1 MSMNLLQIGKVIMIL
16 GADLLVVGGGLY
28 LAGKFGLPIGQLPGD
43 IRIEREGFTCV
54 FPLATSIILS
64 IILTIGFNLLV
75 RWLNK

>member
-1 MSMNLLQIGKVIMIL
+1 MNILQIGKVIMIL
-16 GADLLVVGGGLY
+16 GAGLLVVGGGLY
-28 LAGKFGLPIGQLPGD
+28 LAEKFGLPIGQLPGD

>member
-1 MSMNLLQIGKVIMIL
+1 MNLLQIGKVIMIM
-16 GADLLVVGGGLY
+16 GAGILVVGGGLY

-64 IILTIGFNLLV
+64 IILTIGFNLLA

>member
-1 MSMNLLQIGKVIMIL
+1 MNLLQIGKVIMIL
-16 GADLLVVGGGLY
+16 GAGLLVVGGGVY
-28 LAGKFGLPIGQLPGD
+28 LAGKLGLPIGELPGD

>member
-1 MSMNLLQIGKVIMIL
+1 MNLLQIGKVIMIL
-16 GADLLVVGGGLY
+16 GAGLLVVGGGVY
-28 LAGKFGLPIGQLPGD
+28 LAGKLGLPIGQLPGD

-75 RWLNK
+75 RRLNK

>member
-1 MSMNLLQIGKVIMIL
+1 MNLLQIGKVVMIL
-16 GADLLVVGGGLY
+16 GAGLLVVGGGLY

-64 IILTIGFNLLV
+64 IILTIGLNLLV

>member
-1 MSMNLLQIGKVIMIL
+1 MNILQIGKVIMIL
-16 GADLLVVGGGLY
+16 GAGLLVVGGGLY

-64 IILTIGFNLLV
+64 IILTIGLNLLV

>member
-1 MSMNLLQIGKVIMIL
+1 MNLLQIGKVIMIM
-16 GADLLVVGGGLY
+16 GTGILVVGGGLY

-43 IRIEREGFTCV
+43 IHIEREGFTCV

-64 IILTIGFNLLV
+64 IILTIGLNLLV

>member
-1 MSMNLLQIGKVIMIL
+1 MNILQIGKVIMIL
-16 GADLLVVGGGLY
+16 GAGLLVVGGGLY

>member
-1 MSMNLLQIGKVIMIL
+1 MNLLQIGKLIMIM
-16 GADLLVVGGGLY
+16 GAGILVVGGGLY

-64 IILTIGFNLLV
+64 IILTIGLNLLM
-75 RWLNK
+75 RGLNK

>member
-1 MSMNLLQIGKVIMIL
+1 MNLLQIGKVIMIM
-16 GADLLVVGGGLY
+16 GAGFLVVGGGLY

-43 IRIEREGFTCV
+43 IRIERQGFTCV

-64 IILTIGFNLLV
+64 IILTIGLNLLV

>member
-1 MSMNLLQIGKVIMIL
+1 MNILQIGKVIMIF
-16 GADLLVVGGGLY
+16 GAGILVVGGGLY

>member
-16 GADLLVVGGGLY
+16 GAGLLVVGGGVY
-28 LAGKFGLPIGQLPGD
+28 LAGKLGLPIGELPGD

-64 IILTIGFNLLV
+64 IILTIGLNLLV

>member
-16 GADLLVVGGGLY
+16 GAGLLVVGGGLY